1 MKANFDGA
9 VFADSGEAGVG
20 VVIQNEN
27 GEVMAALSE
36 KIALP
41 SSVEVLE
48 MVAARTAAVF
58 AAELGFQRVIF
69 EGDAAGVIK
78 TLSIWD
84 LVLAPAG
91 HLVKDFR
98 SIVGSL
104 RTFSLSHTRRQ
115 GNKVAHALVR
125 GARFSFPLQVG
136 MEDVPPNILHYGSVW
151 IPLILLKIE
160 NTVAK

>member
-1 MKANFDGA
+1 MAPLFEKISLLLL
-9 VFADSGEAGVG
+9 VSVLET
-20 VVIQNEN
+20 
-27 GEVMAALSE
+27 MAARRATV
-36 KIALP
+36 I
-41 SSVEVLE
+41 V
-48 MVAARTAAVF
+48 M
-58 AAELGFQRVIF
+58 ELGFQYVIF

-115 GNKVAHALVR
+115 GNKVAHALAK
-125 GARFSFPLQVG
+125 GARFSFSFASWDEGCSTKHFTL
-136 MEDVPPNILHYGSVW
+136 
-151 IPLILLKIE
+151 
-160 NTVAK
+160 

>member
-9 VFADSGEAGVG
+9 VFADSGEAVVG

-48 MVAARTAAVF
+48 MVAARRAAVF

-69 EGDAAGVIK
+69 
-78 TLSIWD
+78 
-84 LVLAPAG
+84 
-91 HLVKDFR
+91 
-98 SIVGSL
+98 
-104 RTFSLSHTRRQ
+104 
-115 GNKVAHALVR
+115 
-125 GARFSFPLQVG
+125 
-136 MEDVPPNILHYGSVW
+136 
-151 IPLILLKIE
+151 
-160 NTVAK
+160 

>member
-48 MVAARTAAVF
+48 MVAARRAAVF

-78 TLSIWD
+78 ALSMRD
-84 LVLAPAG
+84 LALALAG
-91 HLVKDFR
+91 HLVKDFM
-98 SIVGSL
+98 SIGYS
-104 RTFSLSHTRRQ
+104 
-115 GNKVAHALVR
+115 
-125 GARFSFPLQVG
+125 RFL
-136 MEDVPPNILHYGSVW
+136 EN
-151 IPLILLKIE
+151 LLFLPY
-160 NTVAK
+160 